1 MLYRITAD
9 HGVSEVP
16 ETSVV
21 DEALYEKDVEGW
33 VAAKPELLGEP
44 LLIIGRQVALDEGK
58 DRIDLL
64 ALDKAA
70 NLVVIELKRDL
81 MAGAADL
88 QALRYT
94 AQVSQWTHEDVRRQ
108 AEGYWKGQKPER
120 GTFAQEVE
128 SFCDAGFEVNA
139 DQRFI
144 LAGRDLRP
152 RLGTVV
158 LWLRK
163 HAVDVRVVAVGV
175 LKDGDRLYLKPQ
187 VVIPVPS
194 EDKLRPAVWVG
205 SSDKPWLVDGQQW
218 HLEQRCSVKGRK
230 IVEALIAL
238 IAAAVPD
245 ADGPNWNQKQYISW
259 KAGGKNWLA
268 IYTQANQA
276 TLDIAGFSVGPAEV
290 ADQLGLAVFKGDA
303 ELSEKLALGSNVGPG
318 SGEGWLRFIIKS
330 VKDFDETRA
339 AAFSTMLQQ
348 AWFGFTGQPTSVA
361 LTEPAE
367 G

>member
-128 SFCDAGFEVNA
+128 SFCDADFEVNA

-152 RLGTVV
+152 RLGTV
-158 LWLRK
+158 
-163 HAVDVRVVAVGV
+163 
-175 LKDGDRLYLKPQ
+175 
-187 VVIPVPS
+187 
-194 EDKLRPAVWVG
+194 
-205 SSDKPWLVDGQQW
+205 
-218 HLEQRCSVKGRK
+218 
-230 IVEALIAL
+230 
-238 IAAAVPD
+238 
-245 ADGPNWNQKQYISW
+245 
-259 KAGGKNWLA
+259 
-268 IYTQANQA
+268 
-276 TLDIAGFSVGPAEV
+276 F
-290 ADQLGLAVFKGDA
+290 
-303 ELSEKLALGSNVGPG
+303 
-318 SGEGWLRFIIKS
+318 
-330 VKDFDETRA
+330 
-339 AAFSTMLQQ
+339 
-348 AWFGFTGQPTSVA
+348 FGFESTPSTSGWWPSVSSRMA
-361 LTEPAE
+361 TASI
-367 G
+367 